1 MLFLENKVS
10 ERLINCQFSEA
21 KNTDGTDSILEALNF
36 FPIRVNQLC
45 GPNQFYTLVIKKI
58 KILISSQ
65 QILKKAFLG
74 TNCCYMQSFNK
85 KSFITTSE

>member
-1 MLFLENKVS
+1 MS

-21 KNTDGTDSILEALNF
+21 KNTEGTDCILEALNF

-58 KILISSQ
+58 KILISS
-65 QILKKAFLG
+65 
-74 TNCCYMQSFNK
+74 
-85 KSFITTSE
+85 